1 MLRLRT
7 LSLGVVLVALSL
19 ALAQKRGLIQ
29 PVDLLQQPAVSHVVD
44 RLRRLPIL
52 HSLLPAA
59 PPSCSCADAA
69 EAFNEQAACNLS
81 GNVTD
86 CCCTYAAVERVN
98 RDEVKPLIEDLVKT
112 PFFRYFKVDLYCE
125 CPLWPDDGMCS
136 LRDCS
141 VCECEEQE
149 IPEPWRKAEAVEACD
164 SVQLESDVDR
174 TLAPHIKAS
183 LLSVRDWRGYRNP
196 WMPEGDEKVE
206 YSYINLLRN
215 SERYTGY
222 KGEHAARVWGA
233 IYGQKMFAGAA
244 DPANCP
250 PEQRVFYRLI
260 SGMHSSI
267 TAHVVNDYLIDEAT
281 MTWGP
286 NLEMFKWR
294 LGNPEV
300 KDRVENLYFSYLFML
315 RAAMKAGPILAAA
328 DYHTGNPAEDAHT
341 ADIMRRLIGSEAL
354 RTACPIPFDE
364 GRLWK
369 EEGSEALK
377 PELQAT
383 FHNITRIMDCVGCEK
398 CKMWA
403 KLQLLGIA
411 TSLKI
416 LFSTEDCSGAAGDKG
431 LRLERNEVIALFNT
445 LERLA
450 AAVEVVREL
459 SLQLSNGGKHPSGL
473 GAIQDVTG
481 GAPLTEEL

>member
-1 MLRLRT
+1 
-7 LSLGVVLVALSL
+7 
-19 ALAQKRGLIQ
+19 
-29 PVDLLQQPAVSHVVD
+29 
-44 RLRRLPIL
+44 
-52 HSLLPAA
+52 
-59 PPSCSCADAA
+59 
-69 EAFNEQAACNLS
+69 
-81 GNVTD
+81 
-86 CCCTYAAVERVN
+86 CTYAAVERVN
-98 RDEVKPLIEDLVKT
+98 RDEVKPLIEELVKT

-149 IPEPWRKAEAVEACD
+149 VPEPWRKAEAVEGCD
-164 SVQLESDVDR
+164 SVQLESNVDR
-174 TLAPHIKAS
+174 TLAPHVKAS

-196 WMPEGDEKVE
+196 WMPEGGGYEKVE
-206 YSYINLLRN
+206 FSYINLLRN
-215 SERYTGY
+215 SERYTAGY

-233 IYGQKMFAGAA
+233 IYTQDMFKGINT
-244 DPANCP
+244 PSTP

-281 MTWGP
+281 QTWGP

-294 LGNPEV
+294 LGIPEV

-315 RAAMKAGPILAAA
+315 RAAMKAAPILGAT
-328 DYHTGNPAEDAHT
+328 DYDTGNPTEDAHT
-341 ADIMRRLIGSEAL
+341 RDLMHRLLNSETL
-354 RTACPIPFDE
+354 QTACPIPFDE

-369 EEGSEALK
+369 GANSEALK
-377 PELQAT
+377 QQLQTT
-383 FHNITRIMDCVGCEK
+383 FHNITHIMDCVGCEK

-416 LFSTEDCSGAAGDKG
+416 LFSAEDCGGGTG
-431 LRLERNEVIALFNT
+431 LVLERNEVISLFNT

-450 AAVEVVREL
+450 AGVEVVRDL
-459 SLQLSNGGKHPSGL
+459 SLQLSRCVGGALEWGTVAVASLLNDLNQEGTKTATLAGHYCSNGKHPNGL
-473 GAIQDVTG
+473 GAIQEVAG
-481 GAPLTEEL
+481 PLPEKLRTT